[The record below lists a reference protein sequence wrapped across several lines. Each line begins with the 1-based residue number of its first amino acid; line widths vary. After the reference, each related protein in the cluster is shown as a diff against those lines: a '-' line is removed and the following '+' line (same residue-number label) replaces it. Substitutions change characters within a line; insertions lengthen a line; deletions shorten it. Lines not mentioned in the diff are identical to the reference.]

1 LKFCISNEGSKMRIG
16 IDMGGTKIEGIA
28 LADSGEELLRI
39 RIKSPRHD
47 YEATVEAITGIV
59 RRIEAETDQKGTV
72 GIGIPGAISPQT
84 GLIKN
89 ANSTWIIGKQFDLDL
104 ENAMG
109 RKIRLANDAN
119 CLAVSEAVDG
129 AGAGAKVVFAIIIGT
144 GCGGGIAIDQ
154 KVHGGLHSIAGE
166 WGHISLGWMR
176 PEEYPGI
183 DCYCGQRGCLET
195 FISGT
200 GFENEY
206 EKQTGVHK
214 SGREI
219 AKLLEQNDT
228 DAEKVTQ
235 IYENRLARAI
245 ATAVNIM
252 DPDVL
257 VLGGGMSN
265 LARIYKN
272 LPALVQKWTF
282 GGEFT
287 TPIRPAKHGDS
298 SGVRGAAWL
307 W

>member
-1 LKFCISNEGSKMRIG
+1 MRIG

-39 RIKSPRHD
+39 RVKTPRHD
-47 YEATVEAITGIV
+47 YEATIEAIAGIV
-59 RRIEAETDQKGTV
+59 RNLEAQTNQKGTV

-84 GLIKN
+84 GLVKN
-89 ANSTWIIGKQFDLDL
+89 ANSTWIIGRQFDLDL
-104 ENAMG
+104 ENAMA

-154 KVHGGLHSIAGE
+154 QVHGGLHSIAGE

-176 PEEYPGI
+176 PEEYPGT

-219 AKLLEQNDT
+219 AELLEQDDA
-228 DAEKVTQ
+228 DAEKVMQ

-245 ATAVNIM
+245 ATAVNII

-265 LARIYKN
+265 LTRLYKN
-272 LPALVQKWTF
+272 VPELVQTWTF

>member
-1 LKFCISNEGSKMRIG
+1 MRIG

-47 YEATVEAITGIV
+47 YEATVEAITGVV

-84 GLIKN
+84 GLVKN
-89 ANSTWIIGKQFDLDL
+89 ANSTWIIGRQFDVDL
-104 ENAMG
+104 ERAMA

-176 PEEYPGI
+176 PEEYPGV

-219 AKLLEQNDT
+219 AELLEQDDA
-228 DAEKVTQ
+228 DAEKVMQ

-245 ATAVNIM
+245 ATAVNII

-265 LARIYKN
+265 LARLYKN
-272 LPALVQKWTF
+272 VPELVQTWTF

>member
-1 LKFCISNEGSKMRIG
+1 MRIG

-176 PEEYPGI
+176 PEEYPGV

-219 AKLLEQNDT
+219 AELLEQNDT

>member
-166 WGHISLGWMR
+166 WGHISLGWMS

-183 DCYCGQRGCLET
+183 ECYCGQRGCLET

>member
-1 LKFCISNEGSKMRIG
+1 
-16 IDMGGTKIEGIA
+16 
-28 LADSGEELLRI
+28 
-39 RIKSPRHD
+39 
-47 YEATVEAITGIV
+47 
-59 RRIEAETDQKGTV
+59 
-72 GIGIPGAISPQT
+72 
-84 GLIKN
+84 
-89 ANSTWIIGKQFDLDL
+89 
-104 ENAMG
+104 
-109 RKIRLANDAN
+109 
-119 CLAVSEAVDG
+119 
-129 AGAGAKVVFAIIIGT
+129 
-144 GCGGGIAIDQ
+144 
-154 KVHGGLHSIAGE
+154 
-166 WGHISLGWMR
+166 MR
-176 PEEYPGI
+176 PEEYPGV

-214 SGREI
+214 SGFEI
-219 AKLLEQNDT
+219 AELLEQNDT
-228 DAEKVTQ
+228 DAEKVAQ

-245 ATAVNIM
+245 ATAVNII

-265 LARIYKN
+265 LARLYKN
-272 LPALVQKWTF
+272 LPTLVQKWTF

>member
-1 LKFCISNEGSKMRIG
+1 MRIG

-59 RRIEAETDQKGTV
+59 HRIEAETDQKGTV

-84 GLIKN
+84 GLVKN
-89 ANSTWIIGKQFDLDL
+89 ANSTWIIGRQFDVDL
-104 ENAMG
+104 ENAMA
-109 RKIRLANDAN
+109 RKIRLENDAN

-176 PEEYPGI
+176 PEEYPGV

-214 SGREI
+214 SGHEI
-219 AKLLEQNDT
+219 AELLEQNDV
-228 DAEKVTQ
+228 DAEKVAQ

-265 LARIYKN
+265 LSRIYKN

>member
-1 LKFCISNEGSKMRIG
+1 MRIG

-47 YEATVEAITGIV
+47 YEATVEAITGVV

-84 GLIKN
+84 GLVKN
-89 ANSTWIIGKQFDLDL
+89 ANSTWIIGRQFDVDL
-104 ENAMG
+104 EKAMA

-176 PEEYPGI
+176 PEEYPGV
-183 DCYCGQRGCLET
+183 DCYCGQTGCLET

-219 AKLLEQNDT
+219 AQLLEQNDA

-245 ATAVNIM
+245 ATAVNII

-265 LARIYKN
+265 LARLYKN

>member
-1 LKFCISNEGSKMRIG
+1 MRIG

-28 LADSGEELLRI
+28 LADNGEELIRRRI
-39 RIKSPRHD
+39 DTPRHD
-47 YEATVEAITGIV
+47 YDGTINAIAGIV
-59 RRIEAETDQKGTV
+59 HSLESETKQKCTV
-72 GIGIPGAISPQT
+72 GVGIPAAISPQT
-84 GLIKN
+84 KLVKN
-89 ANSTWIIGKQFDLDL
+89 ANSTWIIGKHFDLDL
-104 ENAMG
+104 GNALG
-109 RKIRLANDAN
+109 REVRLANDAN

-129 AGAGAKVVFAIIIGT
+129 SGAGSKLVFAIILGT

-154 KVHGGLHSIAGE
+154 KVHNGFHAIAGE
-166 WGHISLGWMR
+166 WVHITLGWMY

-183 DCYCGQRGCLET
+183 ECYCGQLGCLET
-195 FISGT
+195 YISGT

-206 EKQTGVHK
+206 QLQTGIRK
-214 SGREI
+214 RGREI
-219 AKLLEQNDT
+219 VEILEQGD
-228 DAEKVTQ
+228 DAAKRVME

-245 ATAVNIM
+245 ASAVNFL

-265 LARIYKN
+265 ISRIYKTV
-272 LPALVQKWTF
+272 PGLVQKWTF

>member
-1 LKFCISNEGSKMRIG
+1 MRIG

-39 RIKSPRHD
+39 RIMTPRHD
-47 YEATVEAITGIV
+47 YKATVEAIAGIV
-59 RRIEAETDQKGTV
+59 QRIESETDQKGTV
-72 GIGIPGAISPQT
+72 GIAIPGAISPQT

-89 ANSTWIIGKQFDLDL
+89 ANSTWIIGKQFDVDL
-104 ENAMG
+104 KNAMS
-109 RKIRLANDAN
+109 REIRLANDAN

-129 AGAGAKVVFAIIIGT
+129 AGAGSKVVFAIIIGT

-176 PEEYPGI
+176 KEEYPGV

-214 SGREI
+214 SGHEI
-219 AKLLEQNDT
+219 AELLELNDA
-228 DAEKVTQ
+228 DAEKVML
-235 IYENRLARAI
+235 IYEDRLARAI

-265 LARIYKN
+265 IARIYKN
-272 LPALVQKWTF
+272 VPALVPKWTF
-282 GGEFT
+282 GGEFA
-287 TPIRPAKHGDS
+287 TPIRPAKYGDS

>member
-1 LKFCISNEGSKMRIG
+1 MRIG

-59 RRIEAETDQKGTV
+59 HRIEAETDQKGTV

-84 GLIKN
+84 GLVKN
-89 ANSTWIIGKQFDLDL
+89 ANSTWIIGRQFDVDL
-104 ENAMG
+104 EKAMA
-109 RKIRLANDAN
+109 RKIRLENDAN

>member
-1 LKFCISNEGSKMRIG
+1 MRIG

-183 DCYCGQRGCLET
+183 ECYCGQRGCLET

>member
-1 LKFCISNEGSKMRIG
+1 MRIG

-28 LADSGEELLRI
+28 LADNGEELRRI
-39 RIKSPRHD
+39 RVQTPRYD
-47 YEATVEAITGIV
+47 YEGTVKAIAGIV
-59 RRIEAETDQKGTV
+59 HSLEVETKLRGTV

-84 GLIKN
+84 GLVKN
-89 ANSTWIIGKQFDLDL
+89 ANSTWIIGKHFDQDL
-104 ENAMG
+104 ENALD
-109 RKIRLANDAN
+109 REIRLANDAN

-154 KVHGGLHSIAGE
+154 QVHNGLHSIAGE
-166 WGHISLGWMR
+166 WGHISLGWMN
-176 PEEYPGI
+176 PEEYPGV

-200 GFENEY
+200 AFENEY
-206 EKQTGVHK
+206 EKQTGIHK
-214 SGREI
+214 SGHEI
-219 AKLLEQNDT
+219 AELLEQEDSI
-228 DAEKVTQ
+228 AERVMQ

-245 ATAVNIM
+245 ATAVNII

-265 LARIYKN
+265 LVRIYKTV
-272 LPALVQKWTF
+272 PVLVQKWTF

-287 TPIRPAKHGDS
+287 TPIRAAKHGDS

>member
-1 LKFCISNEGSKMRIG
+1 MRIG

-47 YEATVEAITGIV
+47 YEATIKAITGIV

-84 GLIKN
+84 GLVKN
-89 ANSTWIIGKQFDLDL
+89 ANSTWIIGRQFDVDL
-104 ENAMG
+104 ENAMA

-176 PEEYPGI
+176 PEEYPGL

-214 SGREI
+214 SGYEI
-219 AKLLEQNDT
+219 AELLEQNDA
-228 DAEKVTQ
+228 DAEIVTQ

-245 ATAVNIM
+245 ATAVNIL
-252 DPDVL
+252 DPDML

>member
-1 LKFCISNEGSKMRIG
+1 MRIG

-47 YEATVEAITGIV
+47 YEATVEAITGVV

-84 GLIKN
+84 GLVKN
-89 ANSTWIIGKQFDLDL
+89 ANSTWIIGRQFDLDL
-104 ENAMG
+104 ENAMA

-176 PEEYPGI
+176 PEEYPGV

-219 AKLLEQNDT
+219 AQLLEQNDA

-245 ATAVNIM
+245 ATAVNII

-265 LARIYKN
+265 LARLYKN

>member
-1 LKFCISNEGSKMRIG
+1 MRIG

-39 RIKSPRHD
+39 RGKTPRDD
-47 YEATVEAITGIV
+47 YEETIKPIAGIV
-59 RRIEAETDQKGTV
+59 RSIETETKQKATV
-72 GIGIPGAISPQT
+72 GVGIPGAISPQT
-84 GLIKN
+84 GLVKN
-89 ANSTWIIGKQFDLDL
+89 ANSTWIIGRQFDVDL
-104 ENAMG
+104 SNAMQ
-109 RKIRLANDAN
+109 REIRIANDAN

-129 AGAGAKVVFAIIIGT
+129 AGAGSKVVFAIIIGT
-144 GCGGGIAIDQ
+144 GCGGGVAIDQ
-154 KVHGGLHSIAGE
+154 KVHEGLHSIAGE
-166 WGHISLGWMR
+166 WGHISLGWMSQ
-176 PEEYPGI
+176 EEFPGV

-206 EKQTGVHK
+206 EKQTGVQK

-219 AKLLEQNDT
+219 AELLEQDDA
-228 DAEKVTQ
+228 DAEKVMQ

-245 ATAVNIM
+245 ATAVNII

-257 VLGGGMSN
+257 VLGGGMSI
-265 LARIYKN
+265 LSRIYKN
-272 LPALVQKWTF
+272 VPELVQKWIF

>member
-1 LKFCISNEGSKMRIG
+1 MRIG

-59 RRIEAETDQKGTV
+59 HRIEAETDQKGTV

-84 GLIKN
+84 GLVKN
-89 ANSTWIIGKQFDLDL
+89 ANSTWIIGRQFDVDL
-104 ENAMG
+104 ENAMA
-109 RKIRLANDAN
+109 RKIRLENDAN

-176 PEEYPGI
+176 PEEYPGV

-214 SGREI
+214 SGHEI
-219 AKLLEQNDT
+219 AELLEQNDV
-228 DAEKVTQ
+228 DAEKVAL

-245 ATAVNIM
+245 ATAANIM

-265 LARIYKN
+265 LSRIYKN

>member
-1 LKFCISNEGSKMRIG
+1 MRIG

-28 LADSGEELLRI
+28 LADTGEELIRKRI
-39 RIKSPRHD
+39 DTPRHEYD
-47 YEATVEAITGIV
+47 ETVNAIAGIV
-59 RRIEAETDQKGTV
+59 LNLESETKQKGTV
-72 GIGIPGAISPQT
+72 GVGIPGAISPQT
-84 GLIKN
+84 GLVKN
-89 ANSTWIIGKQFDLDL
+89 ANSTWLIGKHFDLDL
-104 ENAMG
+104 ESALK
-109 RKIRLANDAN
+109 REVRLANDAN

-129 AGAGAKVVFAIIIGT
+129 SGAGSKLVFAIILGT

-154 KVHGGLHSIAGE
+154 KVHNGFHAIAGE
-166 WGHISLGWMR
+166 WGHITLGWMY

-183 DCYCGQRGCLET
+183 ECYCGQRGCLET
-195 FISGT
+195 YISGT

-206 EKQTGVHK
+206 QLQTGIRK
-214 SGREI
+214 RGREI
-219 AKLLEQNDT
+219 VEILEQGD
-228 DAEKVTQ
+228 DAAKRVME

-245 ATAVNIM
+245 ATAVNFL

-265 LARIYKN
+265 ISRIYKTV
-272 LPALVQKWTF
+272 PGLVQKWTF

>member
-1 LKFCISNEGSKMRIG
+1 MRIG

-59 RRIEAETDQKGTV
+59 HRIEAETDQKGTV

-84 GLIKN
+84 GLVKN
-89 ANSTWIIGKQFDLDL
+89 ANSTWIIGRQFDVDL
-104 ENAMG
+104 EKAMA
-109 RKIRLANDAN
+109 RKIRLENDAN

-176 PEEYPGI
+176 PEEYPGV

-214 SGREI
+214 SGHEI
-219 AKLLEQNDT
+219 AELLEQNDV
-228 DAEKVTQ
+228 DAEKVAL

-265 LARIYKN
+265 LSRIYKN

>member
-1 LKFCISNEGSKMRIG
+1 MRIG

-28 LADSGEELLRI
+28 LADNGEELIRRRI
-39 RIKSPRHD
+39 DTPRHD
-47 YEATVEAITGIV
+47 YDGTVNAIAGIV
-59 RRIEAETDQKGTV
+59 HSLESETKQKCTV
-72 GIGIPGAISPQT
+72 GVGIPGAISPQT
-84 GLIKN
+84 KLVKN
-89 ANSTWIIGKQFDLDL
+89 ANSTWIIGKHFDLDL
-104 ENAMG
+104 GNALG
-109 RKIRLANDAN
+109 REVRLANDAN
-119 CLAVSEAVDG
+119 CLAISEAVDG
-129 AGAGAKVVFAIIIGT
+129 SGAGFKLVFAIILGT

-154 KVHGGLHSIAGE
+154 KVHNGFHAIAGE
-166 WGHISLGWMR
+166 WGHITLGWMY

-183 DCYCGQRGCLET
+183 ECYCGQRGCLET
-195 FISGT
+195 YISGT

-206 EKQTGVHK
+206 QLQTGIRK
-214 SGREI
+214 RGREI
-219 AKLLEQNDT
+219 VEILEQGD
-228 DAEKVTQ
+228 DAAERVME

-245 ATAVNIM
+245 ATAVNFL

-265 LARIYKN
+265 ISRIYKTV
-272 LPALVQKWTF
+272 PGLVQKWTF

>member
-1 LKFCISNEGSKMRIG
+1 MRIG

-28 LADSGEELLRI
+28 IADSGEELLRI
-39 RIKSPRHD
+39 RINSPRHD

-59 RRIEAETDQKGTV
+59 RRIEAETNQKGTV

-84 GLIKN
+84 GLVKN
-89 ANSTWIIGKQFDLDL
+89 ANSTWIIGRQFDVDL
-104 ENAMG
+104 ENAMA

-176 PEEYPGI
+176 PEEYPGV

-219 AKLLEQNDT
+219 AELLEKNDA
-228 DAEKVTQ
+228 DAEIVTQ

-252 DPDVL
+252 DPDML

>member
-1 LKFCISNEGSKMRIG
+1 MRIG

>member
-1 LKFCISNEGSKMRIG
+1 MRIG

-59 RRIEAETDQKGTV
+59 HRIEAETDQKGTV

-84 GLIKN
+84 GLVKN
-89 ANSTWIIGKQFDLDL
+89 ANSTWIIGRQFDVDL
-104 ENAMG
+104 ENAMA
-109 RKIRLANDAN
+109 RKIRLENDAN

-176 PEEYPGI
+176 PEEYPGV

-219 AKLLEQNDT
+219 AELLEQNDT

-265 LARIYKN
+265 LSRIYKN

>member
-1 LKFCISNEGSKMRIG
+1 MQRE
-16 IDMGGTKIEGIA
+16 
-28 LADSGEELLRI
+28 I
-39 RIKSPRHD
+39 RI
-47 YEATVEAITGIV
+47 
-59 RRIEAETDQKGTV
+59 
-72 GIGIPGAISPQT
+72 
-84 GLIKN
+84 
-89 ANSTWIIGKQFDLDL
+89 
-104 ENAMG
+104 
-109 RKIRLANDAN
+109 ANDAN

-129 AGAGAKVVFAIIIGT
+129 AGAGSKVVFAIIIGT
-144 GCGGGIAIDQ
+144 GCGGGVAIDQ
-154 KVHGGLHSIAGE
+154 KVHVGLHSIAGE
-166 WGHISLGWMR
+166 WGHISLGWMSQ
-176 PEEYPGI
+176 EEFPGV

-206 EKQTGVHK
+206 EKQTGVQK

-219 AKLLEQNDT
+219 AELLEQDDA
-228 DAEKVTQ
+228 DAEKVMQ

-245 ATAVNIM
+245 ATAVNII

-265 LARIYKN
+265 LSRIYKN
-272 LPALVQKWTF
+272 VPELVQKWIF